1 MTGKG
6 REDDIGNSPRKRKPG
21 DPPLTRGMC
30 LADLVCRHCDINEY
44 KFTCGFCTDL
54 LPMSHVRFFL
64 ENKLLFCSVL
74 KFKYCVSTTRQCQQ
88 SDAHDSRHDVNS
100 VCDMTLLC
108 RVPRVTVHRMSSC
121 SVAKLFWG

>member
-6 REDDIGNSPRKRKPG
+6 REDDRGNRGIPRFPFPG
-21 DPPLTRGMC
+21 DSPLIRGMC
-30 LADLVCRHCDINEY
+30 AADLVCRHCDINVASALIH
-44 KFTCGFCTDL
+44 CQC
-54 LPMSHVRFFL
+54 PIIRFFL
-64 ENKLLFCSVL
+64 ENKLLFCSVS

-108 RVPRVTVHRMSSC
+108 RVPRVMVHRMSSC